1 MRLVA
6 DSGLWRIGPA
16 VAAVPLVA
24 VLEVE
29 GAVLAWTVDEPP
41 DGSLGQISLTDT
53 ARAEWLW
60 RVLGETGHHAVAA
73 AAAAPPPDH
82 TAGVDL
88 SGVEVRPGA
97 LDGLRRLAL
106 GHWLRRWWPA
116 SIRDGITGLDPA
128 LLDAEIALLTAEAED
143 FVGEDTLDADI
154 GTLLAPHAAA
164 LTMHLLVGD
173 PRVADLV
180 TRCVH
185 LAEEVGVDAPGWAE
199 LGDAVDEGGSLPT
212 RAHRDDYALAAG
224 MDTGPA
230 PAGLI
235 ARGTAALA
243 WSGVPGGIFDAAED
257 TITWAVRADGDGV
270 ETVLH
275 TAVVGPG
282 SPAGIPVTVRCGTL
296 TAAGTLDESGRATI
310 EIVDSANRPATA
322 GSAWDEDWSATSIT
336 VGADVDEPAEARQR
350 VRSFARRRL
359 AEPGPDAYLAEILAA
374 ESDY

>member
-6 DSGLWRIGPA
+6 DSGLWRIGPE

-41 DGSLGQISLTDT
+41 DGLLAQISLTDT
-53 ARAEWLW
+53 SRAEWLW

-88 SGVEVRPGA
+88 SGVEVHPGA
-97 LDGLRRLAL
+97 LDGLHRLAL

-116 SIRDGITGLDPA
+116 SVRDGITGLDPA

-154 GTLLAPHAAA
+154 GTLLAPHAGA

-173 PRVADLV
+173 PRVVELV
-180 TRCVH
+180 TRCVR
-185 LAEEVGVDAPGWAE
+185 LAEELGVDAPGWAE
-199 LGDAVDEGGSLPT
+199 LSDAVEDGTSVSAA
-212 RAHRDDYALAAG
+212 AHRDDYALAAG
-224 MDTGPA
+224 ADAAGP
-230 PAGLI
+230 PVGLI
-235 ARGTAALA
+235 ARGTASMA
-243 WSGVPGGIFDAAED
+243 WSGVPGGVFDAAED
-257 TITWAVRADGDGV
+257 TIGWAVRADGDRV
-270 ETVLH
+270 TAVLH
-275 TAVVGPG
+275 AAVVGPG
-282 SPAGIPVTVRCGTL
+282 SPAGIPVRVRCGAVSAT
-296 TAAGTLDESGRATI
+296 GTLDESGRATT
-310 EIVDSANRPATA
+310 ELVDGTHRPVSAA
-322 GSAWDEDWSATSIT
+322 SAWDQDWSAIAIT
-336 VGADVDEPAEARQR
+336 VGADVDEPPEARRR
-350 VRSFARRRL
+350 VRGFARRRL